1 MKYDFIFLVCRHKHR
16 DLFELIVML
25 ILFRFVK
32 VSCNGKKQEI
42 CHSGE
47 AYDEEE
53 EEYDL
58 EDGHNFSD

>member
-1 MKYDFIFLVCRHKHR
+1 
-16 DLFELIVML
+16 ML

-42 CHSGE
+42 CHGGE